1 MNPKILTR
9 SNPRKGSTFAARTAV
24 LAACAAFA
32 LCTFDARA
40 QDFYKGKRLTLLI
53 GSGAGG
59 PTDLE
64 GRLFAK
70 YLVRHID
77 GHPNVLVQNKD
88 GAGGLLGPSYLGE
101 VGPRDGSMLGYF
113 SASAWLYVS
122 NPEHWRVD
130 FKTYEFIAYQPGTTI
145 NFMRTDVPPG
155 MHVPRDIA
163 KAKGL
168 VAGGL
173 TADNPKDLK
182 LRLALDMLRVPYT
195 YVTGYRTNMP
205 ARLAM
210 QRGEINIFSESPP
223 SYRAVI
229 EPSLVKTGEMMPVWY
244 DDVDLSGAA
253 PVPKSMQGL
262 SIPTFPQLHE
272 MIRGSMPSG
281 PLWEAFRT
289 IFNVNS
295 TLQRIVTLPPGAPP
309 AAAEALRSAVA
320 RLNEDRE
327 FAAEAMRTIEFAP
340 DFETGPDIAARVR
353 GMLVAS
359 PEVRMFVAN
368 YIKSAGK

>member
-1 MNPKILTR
+1 LRATVIGLCT
-9 SNPRKGSTFAARTAV
+9 V
-24 LAACAAFA
+24 VA
-32 LCTFDARA
+32 LCAPAAHA

-64 GRLFAK
+64 GRLVAK
-70 YLVRHID
+70 YLPRHIA
-77 GHPNVLVQNKD
+77 GQPTVLVQNKD

-101 VGPRDGSMLGYF
+101 VGPRDGTMLGYF
-113 SASAWLYVS
+113 SASAWIYVN

-130 FKTYEFIAYQPGTTI
+130 FKTYEFVAYQAGTTI

-155 MHVPRDIA
+155 MKNPADIA
-163 KAKGL
+163 KARGL
-168 VAGGL
+168 VVGGL

-182 LRLALDMLRVPYT
+182 QRLALDMLGVPYK
-195 YVTGYRTNMP
+195 YVTGYRTSMP

-210 QRGEINIFSESPP
+210 QRGEIHMFSESPP

-244 DDVDLSGAA
+244 DDVGGNA
-253 PVPKSMQGL
+253 PLLKSMEGL
-262 SIPTFPQLHE
+262 AIPSFTQLYKT
-272 MIRGSMPSG
+272 IRGGTPSG

-289 IFNVNS
+289 IFEVNS
-295 TLQRIVTLPPGAPP
+295 TLQRIVTLPPGAPK
-309 AAAEALRSAVA
+309 AAADALRAAIVG
-320 RLNEDRE
+320 LNEDKE

-340 DFETGPDIAARVR
+340 DFETGPDIAPQVR
-353 GMLVAS
+353 NMLVAS
-359 PEVRMFVAN
+359 PEVRAFVAD
-368 YIKSAGK
+368 YIRSANK